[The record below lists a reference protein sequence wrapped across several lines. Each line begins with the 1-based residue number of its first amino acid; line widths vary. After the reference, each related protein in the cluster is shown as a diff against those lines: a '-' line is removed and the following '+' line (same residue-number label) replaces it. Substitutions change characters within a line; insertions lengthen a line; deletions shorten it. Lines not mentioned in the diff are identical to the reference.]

1 MKNYRSN
8 VIMRKLNLKV
18 SILFLICL
26 ILLSVSAEATEKE
39 PIRVACI
46 GNSITYGAGL
56 QNPFRDSYP
65 GVLEQLLGTGY
76 DVRNFGISGRTTLQK
91 GDRPYVRE
99 RLYVEALD
107 FAPDIVTIKLGTN
120 DTKPWNWVHKGEF
133 EHDLSE
139 LVRSFQTLETRP
151 RVILC
156 LPVPAPE
163 GGKSINEE
171 TLVRDVIPSIRRV
184 AHRSGAEVLDL
195 HEALKPYYPRCF
207 PDGVHPDAE
216 GSRTIA
222 QTLYACITQQPAP
235 QVAALGA
242 FPGKKSVWNGYER
255 YDFVCAGRE
264 AIVVVP
270 QKAAPGKPWIWRP
283 AFFGAFPSV
292 DLALLKE
299 GFHVAYYDLTHLYGS
314 PRAMRLGDVFYERM
328 VQRFGLSSKVTL
340 EGFSRGGLAALN
352 WAAHRPDR
360 VACVYVDAPVCDLS
374 SWPGRER
381 SNLWAD
387 MLEEWDVT
395 DGEVTPDFKG
405 NAFHSL
411 PALAKHKIPIIA
423 VCGDSDKVVPYQD
436 NMRRLRD
443 RYASMGGVVEVI
455 LKPGCD
461 HHPHS
466 LEQPEAVVDFIKRYQ
481 NGEAKYRHIMRRGTL
496 ANAFSKFEGEKK
508 GTVAFL
514 GGSITEMK
522 GWHNMIM
529 EDLKQRFPETTFTFI
544 EAGISSTGSTPHAF
558 RLESDVLQ
566 KGMPDL
572 MFVEAVVNDH
582 TNGFGPVEQV
592 RGMEGIVRHALELN
606 SVMDI
611 VMLHFIY
618 DPFIGMA
625 EAGRRPDV
633 VLNHE
638 RVANHYGLS
647 SIDLIQDIFARMKDG
662 QFTWKEFGGTH
673 PAWVGHKYYAAAI
686 NALFDA
692 EQQDRTEWKT
702 EPHSWPEKPL
712 DAFSYDKGCF
722 VGIDQATHLKGFRIE
737 NDWTPQENSEASV
750 DWAVQTQVVKTR
762 KNFVHVPMLVA
773 DKAGASFRLEFEGRA
788 IGLFGVSGPSAG
800 VLEYSVDGSDWK
812 RVDTHTKWSDGV
824 YLPWVFMLE
833 DELPAGKHTLKLRMA
848 KGRRTGCWIRNF
860 VVNR

>member
-1 MKNYRSN
+1 
-8 VIMRKLNLKV
+8 MRKLNLKV

-216 GSRTIA
+216 GSRAIA

-508 GTVAFL
+508 GTIAFL

-673 PAWVGHKYYAAAI
+673 PAWGGHKYYAAAI
-686 NALFDA
+686 NTLFDA
-692 EQQDRTEWKT
+692 EQQDRAEWKT

>member
-1 MKNYRSN
+1 
-8 VIMRKLNLKV
+8 MRKLNLKV

-216 GSRTIA
+216 GSRAIA

-508 GTVAFL
+508 GTIAFL

-692 EQQDRTEWKT
+692 EQQDRAEWKT

>member
-1 MKNYRSN
+1 
-8 VIMRKLNLKV
+8 MRKLNLKV
-18 SILFLICL
+18 SILFLICV

-171 TLVRDVIPSIRRV
+171 TLVRDVIPSIRKV

-216 GSRTIA
+216 GSRAIA

-508 GTVAFL
+508 GTIAFL

-544 EAGISSTGSTPHAF
+544 EAGIGSTGSTPHAF

-833 DELPAGKHTLKLRMA
+833 DELPAGKHMLKLRMA

>member
-216 GSRTIA
+216 GSRAIA

-508 GTVAFL
+508 GTIAFL

-692 EQQDRTEWKT
+692 EQQDRAEWKT

>member
-1 MKNYRSN
+1 
-8 VIMRKLNLKV
+8 MRKLNLKV

-216 GSRTIA
+216 GSRAIA

-508 GTVAFL
+508 GTIAFL

-673 PAWVGHKYYAAAI
+673 PAWGGHKYYAAAI

>member
-1 MKNYRSN
+1 
-8 VIMRKLNLKV
+8 MRKLNLKV

-216 GSRTIA
+216 GSRAIA

-508 GTVAFL
+508 GTIAFL

-673 PAWVGHKYYAAAI
+673 PAWGGHKYYAAAI

-692 EQQDRTEWKT
+692 EQQDRAEWKT

>member
-1 MKNYRSN
+1 MIRFNMKWG
-8 VIMRKLNLKV
+8 MALL
-18 SILFLICL
+18 LCL
-26 ILLSVSAEATEKE
+26 MSVAVWGAGERE
-39 PIRVACI
+39 PVRVACI

-216 GSRTIA
+216 GSRAIA

>member
-216 GSRTIA
+216 GSRAIA

-508 GTVAFL
+508 GTIAFL

-673 PAWVGHKYYAAAI
+673 PAWGGHKYYAAAI

-692 EQQDRTEWKT
+692 EQQDRAEWKT

>member
-1 MKNYRSN
+1 MIRFNMKWG
-8 VIMRKLNLKV
+8 MALL
-18 SILFLICL
+18 LCL
-26 ILLSVSAEATEKE
+26 MSVAVWGAGERE
-39 PIRVACI
+39 PVRVACI

-216 GSRTIA
+216 GSRAIA

-387 MLEEWDVT
+387 MLEEWGVT

-411 PALAKHKIPIIA
+411 PELAKYKIPIIA
-423 VCGDSDKVVPYQD
+423 VCGDSDKVVPYQE
-436 NMRRLRD
+436 NMRRLREQ
-443 RYASMGGVVEVI
+443 YVSMGGVVEVI

-508 GTVAFL
+508 GTIAFL

>member
-18 SILFLICL
+18 SILFLICV

-171 TLVRDVIPSIRRV
+171 TLVRDVIPSIRKV

-216 GSRTIA
+216 GSRAIA

-544 EAGISSTGSTPHAF
+544 EAGIGSTGSTPHAF
-558 RLESDVLQ
+558 RLKSDVLQ

-833 DELPAGKHTLKLRMA
+833 DELPAGKHMLKLRMA

>member
-1 MKNYRSN
+1 MIRFNMKWG
-8 VIMRKLNLKV
+8 MALL
-18 SILFLICL
+18 LCL
-26 ILLSVSAEATEKE
+26 MSVAVWGAGERE
-39 PIRVACI
+39 PVRVACI

-216 GSRTIA
+216 GSRAIA

-508 GTVAFL
+508 GTIAFL

>member
-1 MKNYRSN
+1 
-8 VIMRKLNLKV
+8 MRKLNLKV

-216 GSRTIA
+216 GSRAIA

>member
-216 GSRTIA
+216 GSRAIA

-508 GTVAFL
+508 GTIAFL

-673 PAWVGHKYYAAAI
+673 PAWGGHKYYAAAI

-692 EQQDRTEWKT
+692 EQQDRAEWKT

-712 DAFSYDKGCF
+712 DAFSYDKGC
-722 VGIDQATHLKGFRIE
+722 LWE
-737 NDWTPQENSEASV
+737 
-750 DWAVQTQVVKTR
+750 
-762 KNFVHVPMLVA
+762 
-773 DKAGASFRLEFEGRA
+773 
-788 IGLFGVSGPSAG
+788 
-800 VLEYSVDGSDWK
+800 
-812 RVDTHTKWSDGV
+812 
-824 YLPWVFMLE
+824 
-833 DELPAGKHTLKLRMA
+833 
-848 KGRRTGCWIRNF
+848 
-860 VVNR
+860 

>member
-18 SILFLICL
+18 SILFLICV

-171 TLVRDVIPSIRRV
+171 TLVRDVIPSIRKV

-216 GSRTIA
+216 GSRAIA

-508 GTVAFL
+508 GTIAFL

-544 EAGISSTGSTPHAF
+544 EAGIGSTGSTPHAF

-833 DELPAGKHTLKLRMA
+833 DELPAGKHMLKLRMA

>member
-1 MKNYRSN
+1 
-8 VIMRKLNLKV
+8 MRKLNLKV

-216 GSRTIA
+216 GSRAIA

-387 MLEEWDVT
+387 MLEEWGVT

-411 PALAKHKIPIIA
+411 PELAKYKIPIIA
-423 VCGDSDKVVPYQD
+423 VCGDSDKVVPYQE
-436 NMRRLRD
+436 NMRRLREQ
-443 RYASMGGVVEVI
+443 YVSMGGVVEVI

-508 GTVAFL
+508 GTIAFL

-633 VLNHE
+633 ALNHE

>member
-99 RLYVEALD
+99 QLYVEALD

-216 GSRTIA
+216 GSRAIA

-508 GTVAFL
+508 GTIAFL

>member
-216 GSRTIA
+216 GSRAIA

-508 GTVAFL
+508 GTIAFL

>member
-216 GSRTIA
+216 GSRAIA

>member
-1 MKNYRSN
+1 
-8 VIMRKLNLKV
+8 MRKLNLKV

-99 RLYVEALD
+99 QLYVEALD

-216 GSRTIA
+216 GSRAIA

-508 GTVAFL
+508 GTIAFL

>member
-216 GSRTIA
+216 GSRAIA

-606 SVMDI
+606 PVMDI

-833 DELPAGKHTLKLRMA
+833 DELPAGKHMLKLRMA